1 MENFKKA
8 LAELIG
14 TFILVFIGTGSA
26 VLAGD
31 KIGNLG
37 IGFAFGLTIVAA
49 AYSIGTVSGAHLNP
63 AVSLAMFVNKRLSAL
78 TLVWYVVAQVVGAFI
93 ATSALKMIASEKGVS
108 GLGAN
113 ALNGISAGTGFLVE
127 LVLTFIFVLV
137 IVTVTSET
145 KGNAKLAGLVIGLTL
160 TMLHM
165 IGIPLTGLSV
175 NPARSL
181 APAIFTGGVA
191 LNQLWIFI
199 LAPLVGGILAAL
211 VGKYLLNTEA
221 SAK

>member
-93 ATSALKMIASEKGVS
+93 AASALKMIASEKGVS

-113 ALNGISAGTGFLVE
+113 
-127 LVLTFIFVLV
+127 
-137 IVTVTSET
+137 
-145 KGNAKLAGLVIGLTL
+145 
-160 TMLHM
+160 
-165 IGIPLTGLSV
+165 
-175 NPARSL
+175 
-181 APAIFTGGVA
+181 
-191 LNQLWIFI
+191 
-199 LAPLVGGILAAL
+199 
-211 VGKYLLNTEA
+211 
-221 SAK
+221 

>member
-93 ATSALKMIASEKGVS
+93 AASALKMIASEKGVS

-113 ALNGISAGTGFLVE
+113 ALNGISVGTGFLVE

-211 VGKYLLNTEA
+211 VAKYLLNTEA